1 MSNSLEKLTN
11 LKKSNDNPFLISKF
25 DIDSD
30 IQLIIEKFSSFGK
43 KELEEMNISVKI
55 AGRIVRIRNFGS
67 LYFAVLRS
75 FEEDIQLISIKN
87 NSFKNLDVGDIIGL
101 NGLVYKTDKGELSVK
116 VISFKLL
123 SKCLKPIPD
132 FHYGFNDIEER
143 FRNRHLDF
151 IVNKESRA
159 ILASRSRI
167 INTVRL
173 FLNQKGFIEMETPI
187 LVSEAS
193 GAQAKPFITYHN
205 KLSRN
210 FNLRIATEIPLKTL
224 LIGGFEKIYEI
235 GKVFRN
241 EGIDARH
248 NPEFTTIEIY
258 ESYKNS
264 DCMMEMTEKI
274 INWIKVNLFKNKEKF
289 YFNYN
294 EIELKSSF
302 DKISMIDSIKK
313 FAGIDFSKVSTFKD
327 ARKLAIDHRVHLEC
341 YQNTIGHV
349 ITLFF
354 ERFVEE
360 QLIQPTFIYDYPI
373 ETSPLAKRIK
383 GNEKFAD
390 RFELFISG
398 LEFANGYS
406 ELNDPEEQ
414 KARFEDQKEEKNSGN
429 DEIAEFDS
437 HFIDAL
443 KYGMPPAG
451 GLGIGIDRLVM
462 LFNEQNNI
470 REVIAFPQM
479 KKKN

>member
-274 INWIKVNLFKNKEKF
+274 IN
-289 YFNYN
+289 
-294 EIELKSSF
+294 
-302 DKISMIDSIKK
+302 
-313 FAGIDFSKVSTFKD
+313 
-327 ARKLAIDHRVHLEC
+327 
-341 YQNTIGHV
+341 
-349 ITLFF
+349 
-354 ERFVEE
+354 
-360 QLIQPTFIYDYPI
+360 
-373 ETSPLAKRIK
+373 
-383 GNEKFAD
+383 
-390 RFELFISG
+390 
-398 LEFANGYS
+398 
-406 ELNDPEEQ
+406 
-414 KARFEDQKEEKNSGN
+414 
-429 DEIAEFDS
+429 
-437 HFIDAL
+437 
-443 KYGMPPAG
+443 
-451 GLGIGIDRLVM
+451 
-462 LFNEQNNI
+462 
-470 REVIAFPQM
+470 
-479 KKKN
+479 